1 MKQTNPLKNFRIHIN
16 VANGKHLLTSFV
28 RYEIEFSAL
37 LWFLIDNDPS
47 MRNDIFSYF
56 FLIDIYIRM
65 YLQMAFI
72 IYRLTYCH
80 DVHTYQPRL
89 KKDYSDTINN
99 YKFHVNT
106 LINRKVTSL
115 SFSSRWIPCTVS
127 VGLLFCNTAHMY
139 RAE

>member
-1 MKQTNPLKNFRIHIN
+1 MKQINPLKNFRIHIN

-28 RYEIEFSAL
+28 KYEIEFSAL
-37 LWFLIDNDPS
+37 LWFLIDNNSS

-56 FLIDIYIRM
+56 FFNRHI
-65 YLQMAFI
+65 
-72 IYRLTYCH
+72 
-80 DVHTYQPRL
+80 HTYVFTNGVHYLSFNILSRCTPL
-89 KKDYSDTINN
+89 SATPKKDYSDTINN

-127 VGLLFCNTAHMY
+127 VGLLFCNTTHMY

>member
-1 MKQTNPLKNFRIHIN
+1 
-16 VANGKHLLTSFV
+16 
-28 RYEIEFSAL
+28 
-37 LWFLIDNDPS
+37 
-47 MRNDIFSYF
+47 
-56 FLIDIYIRM
+56 
-65 YLQMAFI
+65 MAFI

-115 SFSSRWIPCTVS
+115 SFSSR
-127 VGLLFCNTAHMY
+127 
-139 RAE
+139 